1 MHPAIH
7 PLMEGGTTIEYGAH
21 LVPEL
26 GLSGVPQ
33 HLYKDGLVVVGDAA
47 RFGINSGLIIRGMD
61 PAIMSGLAAA
71 NAVAKA
77 TTVP

>member
-7 PLMEGGTTIEYGAH
+7 PLMEGVTTIEYGAH

-33 HLYKDGLVVVGDAA
+33 HLYKDGLVVVGSPCRSNHRAA
-47 RFGINSGLIIRGMD
+47 TSVRRW
-61 PAIMSGLAAA
+61 
-71 NAVAKA
+71 
-77 TTVP
+77 